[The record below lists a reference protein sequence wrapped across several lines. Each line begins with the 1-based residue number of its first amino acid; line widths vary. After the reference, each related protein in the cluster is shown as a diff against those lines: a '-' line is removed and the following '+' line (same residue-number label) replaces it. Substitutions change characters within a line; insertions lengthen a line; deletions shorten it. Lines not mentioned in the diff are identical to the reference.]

1 MFFIFCVVFFL
12 GFILGNMRQEDLHI
26 ISRDIVCGALAL
38 LLQDPEVDVRVRTAE
53 AMSLLHHV

>member
-1 MFFIFCVVFFL
+1 MFVYFFL